1 VGLRFFG
8 ARSVMLG
15 VGMLAA
21 AVTAMAGA
29 AAPAHAAL
37 GISCPYPTS
46 KPFMSPPWRDGTSY
60 ALAPGG
66 DFETGAAGWTLT
78 GGARV
83 VAGNESFDVGGPG
96 QTHSLSLPAG
106 SSATSPPM
114 CIGVLSDGMRL
125 FTSNTGKSASKLR
138 VQVIYGGGAG
148 ALLGAVGVTLGI
160 SDVQNLTST
169 GAWERSENTP
179 MLGGIVPLLTSN
191 VRFRITPLDTTGN
204 WRIDD
209 VYLDPLMHR

>member
-1 VGLRFFG
+1 MALRFFG
-8 ARSVMLG
+8 ARWVMLG
-15 VGMLAA
+15 IGTLAA
-21 AVTAMAGA
+21 AVAAMAGA

-46 KPFMSPPWRDGTSY
+46 TPFKAFGDGTSY

-66 DFETGAAGWTLT
+66 DFESGAAGWTLT

-83 VAGNESFDVGGPG
+83 VTGNESFNVGGPG
-96 QTHSLSLPAG
+96 QTHSLLLPAG
-106 SSATSPPM
+106 SSALSPPM
-114 CIGVLSDGMRL
+114 CVSLFSGGMRS
-125 FTSNTGKSASKLR
+125 FTSNTGRANSKLR

-148 ALLGAVGVTLGI
+148 ALLGWLGATLGV
-160 SDVQNLTST
+160 SDVGTWTST
-169 GAWERSENTP
+169 GAWQPSSNLA
-179 MLGGIVPLLTSN
+179 MLGGMAPLLTSN
-191 VRFRITPLDTTGN
+191 VRFRFTPLDSTGN

>member
-15 VGMLAA
+15 IGTLAA
-21 AVTAMAGA
+21 AVAAMAGA

-37 GISCPYPTS
+37 GLACPYPTS
-46 KPFMSPPWRDGTSY
+46 PVFLRWGDHHNY
-60 ALAPGG
+60 ALTPGG
-66 DFETGAAGWTLT
+66 DFESRAAGWTLT

-83 VAGNESFDVGGPG
+83 VTGNESFNVGGPG
-96 QTHSLSLPAG
+96 QTHSLSLPVG

-114 CIGVLSDGMRL
+114 CISAFSGGMRL
-125 FTSNTGKSASKLR
+125 FTSNTGKTISKLR

-148 ALLGAVGVTLGI
+148 ALFGAVGATIGI
-160 SDVQNLTST
+160 SDIATLTSA
-169 GAWERSENTP
+169 GAWQPSANTP
-179 MLGGIVPLLTSN
+179 MLGGLLPLLTSS
-191 VRFRITPLDTTGN
+191 VRFRFTPLDTTGN
-204 WRIDD
+204 WRVDD

>member
-1 VGLRFFG
+1 MALRFFG

-15 VGMLAA
+15 VGVLAA
-21 AVTAMAGA
+21 AVAAMAGS

-37 GISCPYPTS
+37 GIACPYPTTPAF
-46 KPFMSPPWRDGTSY
+46 KLWKDTHSY

-66 DFETGAAGWTLT
+66 DFESGAAGWTLS

-83 VAGNESFDVGGPG
+83 VAGNESFNVGGPG

-114 CIGVLSDGMRL
+114 CIGAFSDGMRF
-125 FTSNTGKSASKLR
+125 FTSNTGKATSKLR

-148 ALLGAVGVTLGI
+148 ALLGAVGATLGI
-160 SDVQNLTST
+160 SDVGNLTST
-169 GAWERSENTP
+169 GAWEASANTS
-179 MLGGIVPLLTSN
+179 MLGGILPLLTSN

>member
-8 ARSVMLG
+8 TRSVMLG
-15 VGMLAA
+15 AGTLAA
-21 AVTAMAGA
+21 VVAAMAGA

-37 GISCPYPTS
+37 GIACPYPTS
-46 KPFMSPPWRDGTSY
+46 PVFLHWGDRHAY

-66 DFETGAAGWTLT
+66 DFETGAAGWTLS

-83 VAGNESFDVGGPG
+83 VTGNESFNVGGTG

-106 SSATSPPM
+106 SSALSPPM
-114 CIGVLSDGMRL
+114 CVSLFSGGMRS
-125 FTSNTGKSASKLR
+125 FTSNTGKATSKLR

-148 ALLGAVGVTLGI
+148 ALLGWLGETLGI
-160 SDVQNLTST
+160 SDAGTLTST
-169 GAWERSENTP
+169 GTWQPSSNIA
-179 MLGGIVPLLTSN
+179 MLGGMAPLLTSD
-191 VRFRITPLDTTGN
+191 VQFRFTPLDSRGN

>member
-8 ARSVMLG
+8 ARPVMLG
-15 VGMLAA
+15 LGTLAV
-21 AVTAMAGA
+21 AVAAMAGA
-29 AAPAHAAL
+29 AAPAHAGL
-37 GISCPYPTS
+37 GIACPNPTS
-46 KPFMSPPWRDGTSY
+46 KVFLRWGDVKSY

-78 GGARV
+78 GSARV
-83 VAGNESFDVGGPG
+83 VSGNESFHVGGPG

-125 FTSNTGKSASKLR
+125 FTSNTGRAASKLR

-148 ALLGAVGVTLGI
+148 ALLGAAGATLKI
-160 SDVQNLTST
+160 SDVGTLTST
-169 GAWERSENTP
+169 GAWQPSANIP
-179 MLGGIVPLLTSN
+179 MLGGILPLLTSS
-191 VRFRITPLDTTGN
+191 VRFRFTPLDRSGN